1 MSMEA
6 LTADATEAEWTHA
19 LAAAEQVLRVVNA
32 GEPVLGKF
40 AARRRRLVGLLG
52 AIAQT
57 ANPVPEPHPDVV
69 AALSPALAYQAGRD
83 YQRGQDETREPRR
96 RLLDEWPRTKGKL
109 LDEWPEAVAYLPDP
123 KALTAGR
130 VKDDDDD

>member
-1 MSMEA
+1 MGG
-6 LTADATEAEWTHA
+6 ATIRTNLE
-19 LAAAEQVLRVVNA
+19 LL
-32 GEPVLGKF
+32 K
-40 AARRRRLVGLLG
+40 AARQAVPDAHLVYK
-52 AIAQT
+52 
-57 ANPVPEPHPDVV
+57 PHPDVV